1 MRAGIIGILIGVSTA
16 LSLKDGN
23 KCNCTASLFSI
34 FLEVITIVS
43 LALLS
48 SI

>member
-23 KCNCTASLFSI
+23 KYNYTASFFSI